1 MTAGLWSRTRSV
13 QPKDSGDGDKATEVN
28 LMEQLRQK
36 RKPGVVNPQDCNH
49 DHAVLESIAMTQHSR
64 MKKGIKLFGQV
75 GVDAVL
81 KELKQLHDR
90 KVLKPKMVSELTV
103 EGRKAALEYLMFLK
117 KKRCGTIKMCQW
129 TQAAGVHQQRGG
141 KFTNVGNQIGDAGM
155 RN

>member
-1 MTAGLWSRTRSV
+1 MQALYRMMTAGLWSRTRGV

-49 DHAVLESIAMTQHSR
+49 DHAVLESIAMTQHSS

-90 KVLKPKMVSELTV
+90 KVLKPKIVSELTV
-103 EGRKAALEYLMFLK
+103 EEKGCACIFDVSK
-117 KKRCGTIKMCQW
+117 KETLRNYQGARMCRW
-129 TQAAGVHQQRGG
+129 TQAAGVHQQR
-141 KFTNVGNQIGDAGM
+141 VRQ
-155 RN
+155 R